1 MVRRRQRLVNF
12 SLYFLFQ
19 ADRYTAGNWAVLIR
33 TMDNLGV
40 FLQIIFWGLY
50 AGCIYIL
57 LATGLNLI
65 FGVMKVVNFAHGEF
79 LMIGAYIT
87 ATIFLLT
94 GINPYLIILLSMLVL
109 IGIGAVVERL
119 CFRPILGTG
128 KLNEIFLSIGLI
140 YVIQNG
146 AALIWTD
153 NWQSIKSPYDGI
165 TLPIGSLAV
174 PLDYILIIILTA
186 AILCGLYLFLKRTT
200 IGMQMQATSQNRKGA
215 MLVGIDVERIDVI
228 SFGLGCALA
237 AAAGTLWVVS
247 GQVFN
252 PYMGSIPAVKAFA
265 IIILGG
271 LGSIPGAIV
280 GGLLMGLAENGAA
293 FLLGGIWKDAISF
306 VILILVLVVRPT
318 GLFGEKEE

>member
-1 MVRRRQRLVNF
+1 
-12 SLYFLFQ
+12 
-19 ADRYTAGNWAVLIR
+19 
-33 TMDNLGV
+33 MDDIGI
-40 FLQIIFWGLY
+40 FLQIMFWGLY

-65 FGVMKVVNFAHGEF
+65 FGVMKIVNFAHGEF

-94 GINPYLIILLSMLVL
+94 GLNPYVILLLSMLAL
-109 IGIGAVVERL
+109 IVIGAVVERL

-140 YVIQNG
+140 YIFQNG
-146 AALIWTD
+146 AAMIWGD
-153 NWQSIKSPYDGI
+153 AWQSVKSPYDGI
-165 TLPIGSLAV
+165 TVPVGSLNV
-174 PLDYILIIILTA
+174 PIDYIIIIAFTA
-186 AILCGLYLFLKRTT
+186 AILIALFIFLKKTR
-200 IGMQMQATSQNRKGA
+200 IGMEMRATSQNRKGA
-215 MLVGIDVERIDVI
+215 MLVGINVERIDVI
-228 SFGLGCALA
+228 SFGIGCALA

-271 LGSIPGAIV
+271 LGSIPGAII
-280 GGLLMGLAENGAA
+280 GGLLMGIAENSAA
-293 FLLGGIWKDAISF
+293 FYLGGVWKDAVSF
-306 VILILVLVVRPT
+306 IILIIVLVVRPT
-318 GLFGEKEE
+318 GLFGEKGE

>member
-1 MVRRRQRLVNF
+1 MVDVGIL
-12 SLYFLFQ
+12 
-19 ADRYTAGNWAVLIR
+19 
-33 TMDNLGV
+33 
-40 FLQIIFWGLY
+40 LQILFWGIY

-65 FGVMKVVNFAHGEF
+65 FGVMKIVNFAHGEF

-87 ATIFLLT
+87 ATIFLFT
-94 GINPYLIILLSMLVL
+94 GINPYVIILFSMLAL

-140 YVIQNG
+140 YIVQNG
-146 AALIWTD
+146 AAVIWGD
-153 NWQSIKSPYDGI
+153 EWQSVKSPYEGI
-165 TLPIGSLAV
+165 TVPIGPLNI
-174 PLDYILIIILTA
+174 PLDYIIIMVVTA
-186 AILCGLYLFLKRTT
+186 AILCGLYLFLKKTRT
-200 IGMQMQATSQNRKGA
+200 GREMRATSQNRKGA
-215 MLVGIDVERIDVI
+215 MLVGINVERMDII
-228 SFGLGCALA
+228 SFGIGCALA

-280 GGLLMGLAENGAA
+280 GGLLYGIAENGAA
-293 FLLGGIWKDAISF
+293 YFLGGVWKDAISF
-306 VILILVLVVRPT
+306 VILIIVLVIRPT
-318 GLFGEKEE
+318 GLFGESGE

>member
-1 MVRRRQRLVNF
+1 MVDFGIL
-12 SLYFLFQ
+12 
-19 ADRYTAGNWAVLIR
+19 
-33 TMDNLGV
+33 
-40 FLQIIFWGLY
+40 LQIVFWGVY

-87 ATIFLLT
+87 ATIFFIT
-94 GINPYLIILLSMLVL
+94 GINPYAIILFSMLAL
-109 IGIGAVVERL
+109 IAIGAVVERL

-140 YVIQNG
+140 YIIQNG
-146 AALIWTD
+146 AAVIWGD
-153 NWQSIKSPYDGI
+153 EWQSIKSPYEGI
-165 TLPIGSLAV
+165 TIPIGSLNV
-174 PLDYILIIILTA
+174 PLDYIIIMVVTAGILV
-186 AILCGLYLFLKRTT
+186 GLFLFLKRTRT
-200 IGMQMQATSQNRKGA
+200 GREMRATSQNRKGA
-215 MLVGIDVERIDVI
+215 MLVGIDVERIDI
-228 SFGLGCALA
+228 LSFGIGCALA
-237 AAAGTLWVVS
+237 AGAGTLWVVS

-280 GGLLMGLAENGAA
+280 GGLIYGIAENGAA
-293 FLLGGIWKDAISF
+293 YYFGGIWKDAVSF
-306 VILILVLVVRPT
+306 IILIIVLVIRPT
-318 GLFGEKEE
+318 GLFGESGE

>member
-1 MVRRRQRLVNF
+1 
-12 SLYFLFQ
+12 
-19 ADRYTAGNWAVLIR
+19 
-33 TMDNLGV
+33 MDNIGI
-40 FLQIIFWGLY
+40 FLQILFWGLY

-65 FGVMKVVNFAHGEF
+65 FGVMKIVNFAHGEF

-87 ATIFLLT
+87 ATVFLLT
-94 GINPYLIILLSMLVL
+94 GINPYVILLLSMLAL

-140 YVIQNG
+140 YIFQNG
-146 AALIWTD
+146 AAMIWGD
-153 NWQSIKSPYDGI
+153 AWQSVKSPYDGI
-165 TLPIGSLAV
+165 TVPVGSLNV
-174 PLDYILIIILTA
+174 PIDYIIIIAFTA
-186 AILCGLYLFLKRTT
+186 AILIALFIFLKKTR
-200 IGMQMQATSQNRKGA
+200 IGMEMRATSQNRKGA
-215 MLVGIDVERIDVI
+215 MLVGINVERIDVI
-228 SFGLGCALA
+228 SFGIGCALA

-271 LGSIPGAIV
+271 LGSIPGAII
-280 GGLLMGLAENGAA
+280 GGLLMGIAENSAA
-293 FLLGGIWKDAISF
+293 FYLGGVWKDAVSF
-306 VILILVLVVRPT
+306 IILIIVLVVRPT
-318 GLFGEKEE
+318 GLFGEKGE

>member
-1 MVRRRQRLVNF
+1 
-12 SLYFLFQ
+12 
-19 ADRYTAGNWAVLIR
+19 
-33 TMDNLGV
+33 MDDIGI
-40 FLQIIFWGLY
+40 FLQILFWGLY

-65 FGVMKVVNFAHGEF
+65 FGVMKIVNFAHGEF

-87 ATIFLLT
+87 ATVFLLT
-94 GINPYLIILLSMLVL
+94 GINPYVILLLSMLAL

-140 YVIQNG
+140 YIFQNG
-146 AALIWTD
+146 AAMIWGD
-153 NWQSIKSPYDGI
+153 AWQSVKSPYDGI
-165 TLPIGSLAV
+165 TVPVGSLNV
-174 PLDYILIIILTA
+174 PIDYIIIIAFTA
-186 AILCGLYLFLKRTT
+186 AILIALFLFLKKTR
-200 IGMQMQATSQNRKGA
+200 IGMEMRATSQNRKGA
-215 MLVGIDVERIDVI
+215 MLIGINVERIDVI
-228 SFGLGCALA
+228 SFGIGCALA

-271 LGSIPGAIV
+271 LGSIPGAII
-280 GGLLMGLAENGAA
+280 GGLLMGIAENSAA
-293 FLLGGIWKDAISF
+293 FYLGGVWKDAVSF
-306 VILILVLVVRPT
+306 IILIIVLVVRPT
-318 GLFGEKEE
+318 GLFGEKGE

>member
-1 MVRRRQRLVNF
+1 M
-12 SLYFLFQ
+12 
-19 ADRYTAGNWAVLIR
+19 ADWGIL
-33 TMDNLGV
+33 
-40 FLQIIFWGLY
+40 LQILFWGIY

-65 FGVMKVVNFAHGEF
+65 FGVMKIVNFAHGEF

-87 ATIFLLT
+87 ATIFFLS
-94 GINPYLIILLSMLVL
+94 GINPYVIILISMLAL

-140 YVIQNG
+140 YIVQNG
-146 AALIWTD
+146 AAMIWGD
-153 NWQSIKSPYDGI
+153 EWQSVRSPYEGI
-165 TLPIGSLAV
+165 TVPVGPLNV
-174 PLDYILIIILTA
+174 PLDYIIIMVVTA
-186 AILCGLYLFLKRTT
+186 FILCSLYLFLRKTKTGRE
-200 IGMQMQATSQNRKGA
+200 MRATSQNRKGA
-215 MLVGIDVERIDVI
+215 MLVGINVERMDIL
-228 SFGLGCALA
+228 SFGIGCALA

-280 GGLLMGLAENGAA
+280 GGLLYGIAENGAA
-293 FLLGGIWKDAISF
+293 YFLGGVWKDAISF
-306 VILILVLVVRPT
+306 VILIIVLVIRPK
-318 GLFGEKEE
+318 GLFGESGE

>member
-1 MVRRRQRLVNF
+1 
-12 SLYFLFQ
+12 
-19 ADRYTAGNWAVLIR
+19 
-33 TMDNLGV
+33 MDDIST

-94 GINPYLIILLSMLVL
+94 GINPYVIMLVSMLAL
-109 IGIGAVVERL
+109 IVMGAAVERL

-140 YVIQNG
+140 YIIQNG
-146 AALIWTD
+146 AAIIWTD
-153 NWQSIKSPYDGI
+153 EWQSIRSPYNGI
-165 TLPIGSLAV
+165 TVPIGTLDV
-174 PLDYILIIILTA
+174 PLDYILIMIITA
-186 AILCGLYLFLKRTT
+186 AILCGLYLFIRKTT
-200 IGMQMQATSQNRKGA
+200 IGMQMQAASQNRKGA
-215 MLVGIDVERIDVI
+215 MLVGIDVERIDVV

-252 PYMGSIPAVKAFA
+252 PYIGSIPAVKAFA

-271 LGSIPGAIV
+271 LGSIPGAVI

-293 FLLGGIWKDAISF
+293 YLLGGIWKDAISF
-306 VILILVLVVRPT
+306 VILIVVLIVRPT
-318 GLFGEKEE
+318 GLFGEKED